1 MEQNN
6 IEDKKVEYIRL
17 AADLQTDSIVDG
29 PGLRA
34 VLWTQGCGH
43 HCKGCQNP
51 QTWDFEGGRLVPID
65 MVKEA
70 LNELEYQTG
79 LTISGGDPMFQPEA
93 CLEIAKYAK
102 SLGLNIWVYTGFTF
116 EELLKMSKTKP
127 VYLEFLQNIDV
138 LVDGKFILEERDLSM
153 LFRGSRNQ
161 RLIDVPKTLLTENIV
176 LFNEVDEGVND
187 SFEKIPMYV

>member
-6 IEDKKVEYIRL
+6 GCIRL

-34 VLWTQGCGH
+34 VLWTQGCSH

-51 QTWDFEGGRLVPID
+51 QTWDFNGGGLVPIH
-65 MVKEA
+65 MVKQA
-70 LNELEYQTG
+70 ISELEYHTG

-102 SLGLNIWVYTGFTF
+102 TLGLNIWVYTGFTF
-116 EELLKMSKTKP
+116 EELLKLSKTKK
-127 VYLEFLQNIDV
+127 VYLDFLKVIDV
-138 LVDGKFILEERDLSM
+138 LVDGRFILEQRDLSI
-153 LFRGSRNQ
+153 LFRGSKNQ
-161 RLIDVPKTLLTENIV
+161 RLIDVPKTLEDNEIV
-176 LFNEVDEGVND
+176 LFNENEYNEVD
-187 SFEKIPMYV
+187 SFKKVSMYV